1 MAGKHGGGED
11 GFALAEAL
19 SEALGGLDAAP
30 EPPMPDLVSGA
41 IVQGTRIRRR
51 RRIGAALGSAAMAA
65 VVAVV
70 AVGAYGVLAPTPET
84 RRSLPAVEPT
94 VWYPSLKLLRSIVPA
109 SAGTVEAAQPH
120 HSRRPATYFRLTAP
134 KTGLVSDLYVSV
146 ARSATGTSLLP
157 PGPAGCRD
165 GHGPQLTTSWG
176 GRPFKCSVTRTK
188 SGDRVLAYFVD
199 QSSLPAR
206 TDDQDGSS
214 AFGITYVTTGGWAV
228 QVIMGPHDEGGTGHV
243 ATASDWSVLTD
254 LATDPRIFDVFE
266 ETGS

>member
-1 MAGKHGGGED
+1 MAGNHDGGED
-11 GFALAEAL
+11 GFALGEAL
-19 SEALGGLDAAP
+19 SEALGGRDAVP

-51 RRIGAALGSAAMAA
+51 RRIGAALSSAAVA
-65 VVAVV
+65 AVV

-120 HSRRPATYFRLTAP
+120 HSRRPATYFRLTDP

-146 ARSATGTSLLP
+146 ARSTTGTSLLP

-165 GHGPQLTTSWG
+165 GHGPQLNTSWG
-176 GRPFKCSVTRTK
+176 GHPFKCSVTRTK
-188 SGDRVLAYFVD
+188 SGDRVLAYFAAK
-199 QSSLPAR
+199 SSLPAR
-206 TDDQDGSS
+206 TNDQDSS
-214 AFGITYVTTGGWAV
+214 FAFGITYVTTGGWAV
-228 QVIMGPHDEGGTGHV
+228 QALMSPHDESGTGHV
-243 ATASDWSVLTD
+243 ATTSDWSVLTG
-254 LATDPRIFDVFE
+254 LATAPRIFDVLG
-266 ETGS
+266 ETGR

>member
-1 MAGKHGGGED
+1 MAGRHGGGED

-19 SEALGGLDAAP
+19 SEALGGVDAVP

-41 IVQGTRIRRR
+41 IVQGARIRLR

-65 VVAVV
+65 VVS
-70 AVGAYGVLAPTPET
+70 VGAYGVLAPAPET
-84 RRSLPAVEPT
+84 RRSPPAVEPT

-109 SAGTVEAAQPH
+109 SAGTVDAAQRH
-120 HSRRPATYFRLTAP
+120 HSRRPATYFRLTDP
-134 KTGLVSDLYVSV
+134 GTGLVSDLYVSV

-165 GHGPQLTTSWG
+165 GHGPELTTPWG
-176 GRPFKCSVTRTK
+176 GRPIKCSVMRTK

-199 QSSLPAR
+199 QSSLPGR
-206 TDDQDGSS
+206 MDDQGGSH

-228 QVIMGPHDEGGTGHV
+228 QVVMGPHDVDGTGHV
-243 ATASDWSVLTD
+243 VTTSDWSVLTD
-254 LATDPRIFDVFE
+254 LATDPRIFDVVE